1 MFSKPGGKIVTSL
14 SFTERYLELHELGYQ
29 DWQIAKRL
37 GMSLSSLERGLQRCG
52 MPVSPL
58 LAEMANEERSR

>member
-1 MFSKPGGKIVTSL
+1 MSNSL

-58 LAEMANEERSR
+58 LAEMANEERSK

>member
-1 MFSKPGGKIVTSL
+1 MSSTL
-14 SFTERYLELHELGYQ
+14 SFTERYLELLDLGYQ
-29 DWQIAKRL
+29 DWQIAKHF
-37 GMSLSSLERGLQRCG
+37 GVTLSSLERQLQRCG